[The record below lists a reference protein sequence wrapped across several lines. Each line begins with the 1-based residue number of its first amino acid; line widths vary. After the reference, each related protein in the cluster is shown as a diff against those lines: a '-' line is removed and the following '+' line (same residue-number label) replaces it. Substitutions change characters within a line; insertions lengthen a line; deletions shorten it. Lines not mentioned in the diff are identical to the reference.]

1 VNRRAVHYRGSMPG
15 RDALERLQADLAAA
29 DAELRAHM
37 ASWEYAFAMAGGT
50 HGGREHPTHWATRA
64 RTDELVA
71 RRRALAAQLAEHRA

>member
-1 VNRRAVHYRGSMPG
+1 MPG
-15 RDALERLQADLAAA
+15 RDALERLKAELAAA

-37 ASWEYAFAMAGGT
+37 ASWEYAFAMAGGP

-71 RRRALAAQLAEHRA
+71 RRRALAAQLAEHAA